1 MFPDLSQR
9 CQVLASDH
17 AHQVGYEYNELS
29 SLLEAAATCEDDLAA
44 VIVSAFDYRY
54 SRQAFILD
62 AIFYHIRVLAY
73 RWLRRLFLVSTMFR
87 DMELPTEEF
96 AKGVRALCDRT
107 GALLIVDDVRAGFR

>member
-17 AHQVGYEYNELS
+17 AHQVGYEYNQLS
-29 SLLEAAATCEDDLAA
+29 SLLEAAATWEDDLAA

-54 SRQAFILD
+54 SRQAFILCGSN
-62 AIFYHIRVLAY
+62 FYHITLGC
-73 RWLRRLFLVSTMFR
+73 WSMMVSVQSLFR
-87 DMELPTEEF
+87 DLELPTEEF